1 MKPSLGIAGRLHR
14 LLWIAA
20 AGLALTSAAQALAV
34 VDDSGQR
41 FDFQS
46 PPRRVVALAP
56 SLSELV
62 FAAGGGSSLVGTT
75 ALSDFPEAA
84 RRVPRI
90 GDAGRLDVERVLAM
104 KPDLVLVWQRGAT
117 SREQEQLAA
126 AGIPLFHLEPR
137 RLDDVARAIDRLGD
151 LLGTRA
157 VAATRADELRR
168 SLAALHSRH
177 AGSAPVRVFYQV
189 WTRPLMTINGRQLI
203 SDVIS
208 LCGGRNV
215 FAGLAP
221 LVPVVST
228 ESVVAANPEA
238 IVTANEQGGSA
249 PAWQRRPDD
258 PAFAIWRDHGAVT
271 AVRGGWLYTLNG
283 DGISRLGPRIVDGA
297 AAMCAVLEQVR
308 RERGSLRR

>member
-1 MKPSLGIAGRLHR
+1 
-14 LLWIAA
+14 
-20 AGLALTSAAQALAV
+20 V
-34 VDDSGQR
+34 VDDSGRR
-41 FDFQS
+41 FEFDT
-46 PPRRVVALAP
+46 PPKRVVALAP

-62 FAAGGGSSLVGTT
+62 FAAGGGAALVGTT
-75 ALSDFPEAA
+75 ALSDFPPEA

-137 RLDDVARAIDRLGD
+137 RLGDVAGAIERLGD

-157 VAATRADELRR
+157 AAVPRAAELRR
-168 SLAALHSRH
+168 RLADLQRRH

-189 WTRPLMTINGRQLI
+189 WARPLMTINDRQLI

-215 FAGLAP
+215 FGDLAP

-228 ESVVAANPEA
+228 ESVVAADPEV
-238 IVTANEQGGSA
+238 IVTASVEGGAA
-249 PAWQRRPDD
+249 PAWQRRPDE
-258 PAFAIWRDHGAVT
+258 PAFSIWRDHVQMK
-271 AVRGGWLYTLNG
+271 AVRGGWLFALNG
-283 DGISRLGPRIVDGA
+283 DGISRPGPRIVDGA
-297 AAMCAVLEQVR
+297 AAMCAVLEEVR
-308 RERGSLRR
+308 RERSPPPR

>member
-1 MKPSLGIAGRLHR
+1 MTPSSGFAGRMLR
-14 LLWIAA
+14 MLCIATG
-20 AGLALTSAAQALAV
+20 GLVLASAASALSV
-34 VDDSGQR
+34 VDDSGR
-41 FDFQS
+41 RLDFDV
-46 PPRRVVALAP
+46 PPKRVVTLAP

-75 ALSDFPEAA
+75 ALSDFPEEA
-84 RRVPRI
+84 RRIPRI

-126 AGIPLFHLEPR
+126 AGIAMFHLEPR
-137 RLDDVARAIDRLGD
+137 RLDDVARAIERLGE

-157 VAATRADELRR
+157 VAAPRAEALRR
-168 SLAALHSRH
+168 SLSALRRRH

-189 WTRPLMTINGRQLI
+189 WARPLMTINGRQLI
-203 SDVIS
+203 NDVIT

-228 ESVVAANPEA
+228 ESVIAADPEV
-238 IVTANEQGGSA
+238 IVSASEEGGTA
-249 PAWQRRPDD
+249 PAWQRRPED
-258 PAFAIWRDHGAVT
+258 PAFATWRDHAQMK
-271 AVRGGWLYTLNG
+271 AVRGGWLFTLNG

-297 AAMCAVLEQVR
+297 GAMCAVLEQVR
-308 RERGSLRR
+308 GERGSMPR

>member
-1 MKPSLGIAGRLHR
+1 MTPATALRLTR
-14 LLWIAA
+14 RWLWLAS
-20 AGLALTSAAQALAV
+20 AGLVLTSAAQALAV
-34 VDDSGQR
+34 VDDSGRR
-41 FDFQS
+41 FDFPS

-62 FAAGGGSSLVGTT
+62 FAAGAGAKLVGTT

-137 RLDDVARAIDRLGD
+137 RLDDVATAIERLGD
-151 LLGTRA
+151 LLGSRA
-157 VAATRADELRR
+157 VAAARADQLRR
-168 SLAALHSRH
+168 SLAALRQRH
-177 AGSAPVRVFYQV
+177 ADSAPVRVFYQV

-203 SDVIS
+203 SDVVS

-215 FAGLAP
+215 FAELGP

-228 ESVVAANPEA
+228 ESVVAADPEA
-238 IVTANEQGGSA
+238 IVTADEQGGAA
-249 PAWQRRPDD
+249 PPWQRSPDA
-258 PAFAIWRDHGAVT
+258 PVFAVWRDHAGVE
-271 AVRGGWLYTLNG
+271 AVRRGWLYTLNG

-308 RERGSLRR
+308 RERGAPRR